1 MLTRNVWF
9 ELKAASLGVL
19 KRPVV
24 IVGFLAAVMGPI
36 LFLTASG
43 RGANGLPWYVWM
55 IAPLLLLSVMSAG
68 FLMFALKR
76 RSAGDISISP
86 KNR

>member
-24 IVGFLAAVMGPI
+24 IVGFLAAVIGPTV
-36 LFLTASG
+36 FLTASG
-43 RGANGLPWYVWM
+43 RGANGLPWYVWTV
-55 IAPLLLLSVMSAG
+55 APLLLLSVVSAG
-68 FLMFALKR
+68 FLMYAVKR
-76 RSAGDISISP
+76 RTSGDISISP

>member
-9 ELKAASLGVL
+9 ELKAACRGVL

-24 IVGFLAAVMGPI
+24 LVGFLAAVTGPTA
-36 LFLTASG
+36 FLAASG

-55 IAPLLLLSVMSAG
+55 VAPLLLLSVMSAG

-76 RSAGDISISP
+76 RSGGDISISP

>member
-9 ELKAASLGVL
+9 ELKAACLGAL
-19 KRPVV
+19 RRPVV
-24 IVGFLAAVMGPI
+24 VVAFLAAVIGPTV
-36 LFLTASG
+36 FLTASG

-55 IAPLLLLSVMSAG
+55 LAPLLLLSVISAG

-76 RSAGDISISP
+76 RSTGDISISP